1 MPLTIITI
9 MQCVSANAI
18 THQLLGASA
27 KLASPSSRRRRFSS
41 TGGKCTGGSS
51 TLEVVILRFAAFF
64 LKKNITATQLI
75 SSNLV
80 QTYKEK
86 FAIKHSEG
94 IRLLESTDGDGDL
107 LAQEDEIEQK
117 KYPADLLAI
126 PLRSALLQTG

>member
-1 MPLTIITI
+1 

-27 KLASPSSRRRRFSS
+27 K
-41 TGGKCTGGSS
+41 
-51 TLEVVILRFAAFF
+51 
-64 LKKNITATQLI
+64 
-75 SSNLV
+75 
-80 QTYKEK
+80 
-86 FAIKHSEG
+86 KHSEG